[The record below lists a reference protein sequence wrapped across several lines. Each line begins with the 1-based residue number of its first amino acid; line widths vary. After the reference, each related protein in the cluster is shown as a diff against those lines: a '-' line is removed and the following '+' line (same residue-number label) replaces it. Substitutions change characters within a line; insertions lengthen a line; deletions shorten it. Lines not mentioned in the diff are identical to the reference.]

1 MHAYVGSDNSER
13 IYIKLSSTQ
22 RRENGNGNEDMFNM
36 AALANVNITV
46 L

>member
-1 MHAYVGSDNSER
+1 MAP
-13 IYIKLSSTQ
+13 TQ

-36 AALANVNITV
+36 VALANVNITV